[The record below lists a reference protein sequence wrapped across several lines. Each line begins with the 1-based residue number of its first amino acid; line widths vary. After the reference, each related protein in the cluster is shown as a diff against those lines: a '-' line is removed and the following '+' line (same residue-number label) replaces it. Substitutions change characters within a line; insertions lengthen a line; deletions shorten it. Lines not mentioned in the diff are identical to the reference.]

1 MGRIAHMEA
10 TLPKLLQRIVRDNPN
25 YNAQLSKDPSGE
37 FQPTTYETL
46 YKEVQSFAAGLMSL
60 GVKRGDHVGLISD
73 NRKEWFITDLAL
85 LSLGAA
91 DVPRGCD
98 STAGEL
104 TYILSF
110 ADCRLALIENE
121 AQMKKVLANRDK
133 LPLLKSL
140 ILFDGDFD
148 RAPHGSDLK
157 GIEFHTYGEIMET
170 GIKAFEKDPGAV
182 EKEIAQGKGEDV
194 ATVIF
199 TSGTTGE
206 PKGVMLSHK
215 NFLHQVSH
223 VPELINVGPGDIWL
237 CILPVWHS
245 FERIMQYVALG
256 TASTLAYSKPIGKI
270 MLADCLKVRPT
281 WMASVPRIWEA
292 VRAGVYRSV
301 NAEGG
306 AKKAIFMFFIS
317 VGSLHVKFKNMVTG
331 LVPQFTKRSRV
342 LDIAVA
348 ILPFLL
354 LTPLKALG
362 KVLVY
367 KKIQGKLGGRFTA
380 GISGGGALPESVD
393 KFFQAVGILIL
404 EGYGLTETAPVLGVR
419 NQSWPVPGTIG
430 RAFPGTEI
438 KIVDL
443 ETKKE
448 LDPGEKGLIIAR
460 GPQVMLGYLKKP
472 EETQKILNGEGWLD
486 TGDLGMKTWTGEIK
500 ITGRAKDTIVLLG
513 GENVEP
519 VPIEARIRESEFIDH
534 AVVLGQDQ
542 KFLAALIVPNFEL
555 LEKHAKDNSIPF
567 TDMEHL
573 LTLPEIK
580 SVVENEI
587 VSRINPKMGFK
598 GFEMI
603 FRFKLL
609 TKTFELGKELSGKQD
624 YKRHL
629 INEIYA
635 KEIKSLFAAGE

>member
-1 MGRIAHMEA
+1 MEA
-10 TLPKLLQRIVRDNPN
+10 TILKLLQRIVRENPN
-25 YNAQLSKDPSGE
+25 FSAQLSKDPAGE
-37 FQPTTYETL
+37 FHPTSFETF
-46 YKEVQSFAAGLMSL
+46 YKEVQSFAAGLQAL

-98 STAGEL
+98 STAGEI

-110 ADCRLALIENE
+110 ADCRLAFLENE
-121 AQMKKVLANRDK
+121 GQLKKILAHRDK

-140 ILFDGDFD
+140 VLYDGGFD
-148 RAPHGSDLK
+148 RSAYKSDLQ
-157 GIEFHTYGEIMET
+157 GFEFHTYDDVMET
-170 GIKAFEKDPGAV
+170 GKKALEKDPDAI
-182 EKEIAQGKGEDV
+182 EKEIALGNGGDV

-215 NFLHQVSH
+215 NFLHQVEH

-292 VRAGVYRSV
+292 VRAGVFR
-301 NAEGG
+301 NINTEGG
-306 AKKAIFMFFIS
+306 AKKAIFSFFVA
-317 VGSLHVKFKNMVTG
+317 VGSLHAKFKNMVTG
-331 LVPQFTKRSRV
+331 LVPQFTKRSRI
-342 LDIAVA
+342 LDFSAA

-354 LTPLKALG
+354 LTPIRAVG
-362 KVLVY
+362 EILVY
-367 KKIQGKLGGRFTA
+367 KKIHAKLGGRFTA
-380 GISGGGALPESVD
+380 GISGGGALPETVD

-419 NQSWPVPGTIG
+419 KQSWPVPGTIG
-430 RAFPGTEI
+430 RPFPGTEI
-438 KIVDL
+438 KIVDQ
-443 ETKKE
+443 ETGKE
-448 LDPGEKGLIIAR
+448 LQPGEKGLILAR
-460 GPQVMLGYLKKP
+460 GPQVMLGYLKRP
-472 EETQKILNGEGWLD
+472 EETRKILKEDGWLD

-519 VPIEARIRESEFIDH
+519 VPIEARIRESEYIDH

-555 LEKHAKDNSIPF
+555 LEKHAKENSIPF
-567 TDMEHL
+567 TDMENL
-573 LTLPEIK
+573 VTLPEIK
-580 SVVENEI
+580 SVIENEI
-587 VSRINPKMGFK
+587 VQRINPKMGFK

-603 FRFKLL
+603 FRFTILANP
-609 TKTFELGKELSGKQD
+609 FELGKELSGKQD
-624 YKRHL
+624 YKRHV

-635 KEIKSLFAAGE
+635 KEIQGLFEAGD